1 MADNKVVSSNRERYA
16 ERLKSKYPDKE
27 YSDDE
32 SLFGQINDDYD
43 DYDNQLASYQERESS
58 LANLFASN
66 PRSASFLI
74 DWRNGEDPIVG
85 LVRKFGDD
93 FKAALEDPEK
103 QEVLALANKEY
114 ADRISKESDYEEQYK
129 LNISETSATIDQMV
143 QGGEISDED
152 ADVAMEFLIQIMK
165 DAILGKFT
173 RESILMATKAIKYDG
188 DIEQADQEGE
198 VRGRNTKIEEKL
210 RQDSRSDGTADL
222 QGKNGGG
229 QSPPMPDLGALD
241 RYDDGVKDIWE
252 RGGETR
258 TRHNR

>member
-1 MADNKVVSSNRERYA
+1 MADNKVVSSNRDRYA

-43 DYDNQLASYQERESS
+43 DYDNRLASYQERESA

-103 QEVLALANKEY
+103 QEVLALANQEY
-114 ADRISKESDYEEQYK
+114 AKRIAEEDDYKKQYDINALETAALLNQMEESGE
-129 LNISETSATIDQMV
+129 LNAA
-143 QGGEISDED
+143 D
-152 ADVAMEFLIQIMK
+152 ADAAIEFLILVMK

-173 RESILMATKAIKYDG
+173 RESILMATKAIQYDG
-188 DIEQADQEGE
+188 AVEQADQEGE
-198 VRGRNTKIEEKL
+198 VRGRNAKIEEKL
-210 RQDSRSDGTADL
+210 RQGSRGDGTADL

-241 RYDDGVKDIWE
+241 RYDDGAKNIFE
-252 RGGETR
+252 RGGEKR
-258 TRHNR
+258 TKY